1 MGSEASF
8 THQNDMKFFKAV
20 IESVDNVHGD
30 IRVFRLRPEQPYAFE
45 AGQYAY
51 IAFNDLPLRPYS
63 LASRPGQDVL
73 EVHIK
78 RGVSAASAHIMDDV
92 MAGDTVMLSAPQGY
106 STYNSAKGDPVIAIA
121 GGLGIAPLKSIV
133 EQAMCEAYS
142 AKITLYWG
150 TADAGEQYLR
160 SYFEDLARTH
170 DNFEFHV
177 VTGGSVT
184 EAALQDFGDL
194 SAHHVFLSGSPA
206 MISHA
211 IPLLLDKKADR
222 SKISYDK
229 HPEAGNLKS

>member
-8 THQNDMKFFKAV
+8 THHSDMKSFKAV
-20 IESVDNVHGD
+20 IESVENVHGD
-30 IRVFRLRPEQPYAFE
+30 IRVFRLKPAVPYAYE

-51 IAFNDLPLRPYS
+51 IAFNDLPPRPYS
-63 LASRPGQDVL
+63 IASRPGQDVL

-78 RGVSAASAHIMDDV
+78 RGVSSASAHIMDDV
-92 MAGDTVMLSAPQGY
+92 KAGDTAMLSEPQGH
-106 STYNSAKGDPVIAIA
+106 STYKSAQGDAVLAIA
-121 GGLGIAPLKSIV
+121 GGLGIAPLKAII
-133 EQAMCEAYS
+133 EQAMYEEYALP
-142 AKITLYWG
+142 IILYWG
-150 TADAGEQYLR
+150 TAEAGEQYLR

-170 DNFEFHV
+170 EKFDFHL

-184 EAALQDFGDL
+184 EAALTDMQDL